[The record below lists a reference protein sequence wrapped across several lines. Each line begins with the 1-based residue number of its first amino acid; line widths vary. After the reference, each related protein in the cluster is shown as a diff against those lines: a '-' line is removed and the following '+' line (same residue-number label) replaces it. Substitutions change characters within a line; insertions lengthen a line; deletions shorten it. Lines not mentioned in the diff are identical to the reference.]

1 MYLIPNCI
9 MYGKDGKNSVLPVF
23 PQAKSRYRRY
33 RRYRILPENTFFHSF
48 LKTPDTMLIEQ
59 VETGK
64 HRFLNLLLIADPD
77 RHMIDRYLDRCE
89 LLPFMTVGNSKASA
103 SSRPK
108 AKRFA
113 N

>member
-23 PQAKSRYRRY
+23 PQAKWARY

-48 LKTPDTMLIEQ
+48 LKTPDTMHIEQ
-59 VETGK
+59 VKTGK
-64 HRFLNLLLIADPD
+64 HRFLNPLLIADPD

-89 LLPFMTVGNSKASA
+89 LLPFMTVENSKASA